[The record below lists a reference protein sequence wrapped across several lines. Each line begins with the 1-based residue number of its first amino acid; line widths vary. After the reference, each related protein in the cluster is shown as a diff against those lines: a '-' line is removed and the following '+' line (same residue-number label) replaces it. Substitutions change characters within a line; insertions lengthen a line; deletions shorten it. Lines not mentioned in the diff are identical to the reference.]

1 MHLLL
6 EFHKMSVDEAIE
18 NVLKFYTTKE
28 NKEKIRTRICKLAAF
43 LDPSF
48 ADHQQANL
56 SQTPFPLP
64 YLKKKA
70 QLKPRGEELKCV

>member
-28 NKEKIRTRICKLAAF
+28 NKIDE
-43 LDPSF
+43 
-48 ADHQQANL
+48 
-56 SQTPFPLP
+56 
-64 YLKKKA
+64 
-70 QLKPRGEELKCV
+70 QLCEIEELSLDKLIYILNDIYFVE